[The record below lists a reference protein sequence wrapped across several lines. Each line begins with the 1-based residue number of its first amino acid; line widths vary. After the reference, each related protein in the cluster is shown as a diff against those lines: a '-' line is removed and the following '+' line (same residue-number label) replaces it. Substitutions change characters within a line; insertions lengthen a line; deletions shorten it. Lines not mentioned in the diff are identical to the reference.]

1 MVPSILPGTAPPR
14 SFCQRTTV
22 NRLLSKFAL
31 LALSVASV
39 QSAFAAAPEV
49 RMYRLDCGQ
58 MRLGDKSVMSDE
70 GLYKGE
76 YYDIVMSCYL
86 IKHGKDWILWDAG
99 LPKKYLK
106 GPLTEGTF
114 TTKLD
119 RTIVDQLRELKLSS
133 KDIKYVA
140 VSHAH
145 FDHSGQV
152 NDFPNATLI
161 IQRAELEA
169 MADTK
174 IASAH
179 YIQADLFSSHISG
192 KNLKRVRVVDGD
204 VDLFGD
210 GTMKTIQTPGH
221 TPGSMAL
228 LLNLKNSG
236 SYVLS
241 GDQWHFTE
249 NHERKQVPTWN
260 YSHKE
265 TISSGDRL
273 DDIIKQTNAKLVI
286 QHEPVDNEKLPKLPA
301 YLD

>member
-1 MVPSILPGTAPPR
+1 MK
-14 SFCQRTTV
+14 
-22 NRLLSKFAL
+22 RLLSTFAL
-31 LALSVASV
+31 LAMSVLTV
-39 QSAFAAAPEV
+39 QSAYAAAPEV
-49 RMYRLDCGQ
+49 KMYRLDCGQ
-58 MRLGDKSVMSDE
+58 MRLGDKSMMSDE
-70 GLYKGE
+70 GLYKGQS
-76 YYDIVMSCYL
+76 YDIVMSCYL
-86 IKHGKDWILWDAG
+86 IQHGKDWILWDAG

-106 GPLTEGTF
+106 GPLTEGSF

-119 RTIVDQLRELKLSS
+119 RTIVDQLRDLKLTSE
-133 KDIKYVA
+133 DIKYVA

-161 IQRAELEA
+161 IQKAELEA

-174 IASAH
+174 VASEH
-179 YIQADLFSSHISG
+179 YIDNALFSSHVSG
-192 KNLKRVRVVDGD
+192 KTLKRVKVIDGD

-210 GTMKTIQTPGH
+210 GTLRTIQTPGH

-236 SYVLS
+236 PYILS

-249 NHERKQVPTWN
+249 NYERKQVPIWN
-260 YSHKE
+260 YSHPE
-265 TISSGDRL
+265 TIASGSKL
-273 DDIIKQTNAKLVI
+273 DEVLKQTNAKLII
-286 QHEPVDNEKLPKLPA
+286 QHEPADNAKLPKLPA